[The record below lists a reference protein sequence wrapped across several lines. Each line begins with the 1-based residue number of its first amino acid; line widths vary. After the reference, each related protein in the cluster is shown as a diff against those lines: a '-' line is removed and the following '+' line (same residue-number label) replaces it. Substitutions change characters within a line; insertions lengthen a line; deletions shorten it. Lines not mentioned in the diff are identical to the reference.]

1 MPFTQESI
9 EIMNPS
15 VSEIQDQFNHIL
27 EYTQGYSIVSDELFE
42 QWWKNKERFRIRFG
56 SNLIKNLGHVS
67 FHLSDKEK
75 ELLINEFLYIAKCKL
90 ADA

>member
-27 EYTQGYSIVSDELFE
+27 EYTQGYSIV
-42 QWWKNKERFRIRFG
+42 
-56 SNLIKNLGHVS
+56 
-67 FHLSDKEK
+67 EK
-75 ELLINEFLYIAKCKL
+75 
-90 ADA
+90 

>member
-1 MPFTQESI
+1 MPLTQESI
-9 EIMNPS
+9 ENMDTS
-15 VSEIQDQFNHIL
+15 VSEIQKQFNHIL

-56 SNLIKNLGHVS
+56 SNLIKNLGHVA

-75 ELLINEFLYIAKCKL
+75 ELLINEFLYFQYYLC
-90 ADA
+90 

>member
-9 EIMNPS
+9 EIMNTS

-42 QWWKNKERFRIRFG
+42 QWWNNKKLFG
-56 SNLIKNLGHVS
+56 VCFGLILFKTCVNVS
-67 FHLSDKEK
+67 FILPVKK
-75 ELLINEFLYIAKCKL
+75 KT
-90 ADA
+90 